1 MQVKNFKHLIDVI
14 NQRLNQAKFSNKF
27 AYKRKELAAL
37 GKCPRRDMF
46 FKYEDNSRDWAINE
60 GGGTEVQYHIY
71 LRDAFVVFGMGFNAQ
86 YVPFANKKSPL
97 EYIKPFITAFLQLKD
112 DDLVTKLTD
121 KGYQIPNG
129 IETPKHGEYYLFGK
143 QYPLKN
149 GELDDKY
156 LDEIIS
162 DIQNELFKLYVK
174 IFIKRNEIMSQENIN
189 QKKMELVENINS
201 IINNKKNIII
211 QGAPGTGKTYI
222 TASLALRILGDST
235 IYPTHAKL
243 MEAYEQKRKEGQ
255 IEFVTFHQSMDYED
269 FVEGLKPT
277 ISENETDDVHYKI
290 ESGIFKR
297 ICDNA
302 RKETFSDTTDNFEE
316 SWDKLVA
323 DLEHNGSIEIT
334 SLTYAKK
341 FIVVLNTNEDG
352 LVDRIPNDGN
362 RTVGYSRFY
371 NHDQLYNVYRGLP
384 GTPKGGHDNYRKA
397 VIDYMYKH
405 YNLKKYYIGHSRNE
419 HIKKYVLIIDEI
431 NRGNVSKI
439 FGELITLL
447 EADKRTPVGEKL
459 TDNMH
464 PITVTLPYSKQE
476 LSVPSNLYIIGT
488 MNTTDRSVG
497 SIDYAVRRRFAF
509 VTLKS
514 DLHVVEQY
522 SYDTTETKEKA
533 IHLYKAVLHFLE
545 NNKMDMNI
553 DDLMVGHSYFL
564 CNNEDGLQLK
574 WQYEIYPLL
583 NEYYKDGICKIA
595 PIFDM
600 QQFINNNFEDSD
612 Q

>member
-1 MQVKNFKHLIDVI
+1 MQIKNFKNLVDVI
-14 NQRLNQAKFSNKF
+14 NQRLNKTQFSNDF

-37 GKCPRRDMF
+37 GKCPRRDIL
-46 FKYEDNSRDWAINE
+46 FKYEDNTRDWAINE
-60 GGGTEVQYHIY
+60 GGGTEVQYHIF
-71 LRDAFVVFGMGFNAQ
+71 LRENFIGFGIGFNVQ
-86 YVPFANKKSPL
+86 YVPFANSKSPL
-97 EYIKPFITAFLQLKD
+97 EYIKPFIEAFLQLRD
-112 DDLVTKLTD
+112 NNLVTNLTD
-121 KGYQIPNG
+121 KGYQIPKG
-129 IETPKHGEYYLFGK
+129 IENPKYGEYYLFGK
-143 QYPLKN
+143 QIPLTN
-149 GELDDKY
+149 GELDDRY

-162 DIQNELFKLYVK
+162 DIQNELFNLYIN
-174 IFIKRNEIMSQENIN
+174 IFIKRNEIMSRDELN
-189 QKKMELVENINS
+189 QQKMELVENMNTIVE
-201 IINNKKNIII
+201 NKKNIII
-211 QGAPGTGKTYI
+211 QGAPGTGKTYT

-243 MEAYEQKRKEGQ
+243 METYEQKRKEGQ

-269 FVEGLKPT
+269 FVEGLKP
-277 ISENETDDVHYKI
+277 IMDEDELSGIHYKI
-290 ESGIFKR
+290 EAGIFKR
-297 ICDNA
+297 ICDKA
-302 RKETFSDTTDNFEE
+302 RKETFSDTEDNFEE
-316 SWDKLVA
+316 SWEKLITDIDDK
-323 DLEHNGSIEIT
+323 GSIEIS

-341 FIVVLNTNEDG
+341 FTVVLNTNGDG

-397 VIDYMYKH
+397 IIYYMRQNYGLRP
-405 YNLKKYYIGHSRNE
+405 YSEGHTNNTN
-419 HIKKYVLIIDEI
+419 IKKYVLIIDEI

-447 EADKRTPVGEKL
+447 ETNKRTPVGEKL

-464 PITVTLPYSKQE
+464 PIIVTLPYSKQE
-476 LSVPSNLYIIGT
+476 FSVPSNLYIIGT

-514 DLHVVEQY
+514 DIRVIEQNN
-522 SYDTTETKEKA
+522 TGETLKMS
-533 IHLYKAVLHFLE
+533 IRLYNAVHHFLE
-545 NNKMDMNI
+545 KNKLDLDI

-564 CNNEDGLQLK
+564 CNNEEELRLN

-583 NEYYKDGICKIA
+583 NEYYRDGICKCS
-595 PIFDM
+595 PVFDM
-600 QQFINNNFEDSD
+600 QQFINKNSEDLN